1 MSSPEHAECDH
12 VNERN
17 SKNHNV
23 APVAGLPDTS
33 VMSQHPILFSRA
45 RQTAVVI
52 MEAFPELENEK
63 ENYVLIFWPS
73 DLNRIFME

>member
-1 MSSPEHAECDH
+1 MLMKGTVKFIMLLLWLAY
-12 VNERN
+12 RI
-17 SKNHNV
+17 
-23 APVAGLPDTS
+23 PDTS